1 MKHLTTAL
9 LATISLGYGLSATNV
24 LAEENNSDK
33 KTTKSITVIGKKLL
47 KNVRP
52 SLVQVQYF
60 VKYDKGV
67 APQTKGY
74 LCGNCN
80 RIHSSYARDNIKDDR
95 PVESPGYLIGN
106 NRVISAD
113 MMIHPRFIKEIKIKH
128 GDEIVTAKISHY
140 YITQN
145 AVELVLEKPLS
156 TAKPLHFMD
165 KGKVSKKLFNVSY
178 SEDNGFWNVNISPF
192 SRSSLL
198 YRYENDSM
206 FYRCQGNSMVID
218 ENSNVLAFTT
228 YPLVAIDDSW
238 KVSPLKWKQYDTNE
252 MVKLLDTVKSNVEQ
266 GIFTVKLIFR
276 SPKTKRN
283 SYDSYNS
290 DGINTKLFTQG
301 LLLENNQLIVL
312 AQLNAA
318 ETARLEGIE
327 IIPKKGKIFNA
338 KFTAT
343 LKDVGA
349 LVATVTT
356 KDIPFKGIKLAD
368 KQTPIMTLLPTAT
381 LKIIGEKVTPYYQH
395 NRVEGF
401 SNGWKNQKV
410 PSVNLSEDDLFIFDK
425 EGKLLAFPLS
435 RRQVQS
441 GRYNYDS
448 DKELFQSIY
457 FKDIIA
463 KLKDNTDTSNI
474 PLSAEDENRIGFFG
488 TELQPLSK
496 DLADLH
502 KISEITEEGRYGAL
516 VSYVYKDSTA
526 DKLGIKAGDILIN
539 IKAADNDLPVKIS
552 ANSGRSSAFPWKELD
567 RLPEMYYDRIPTPWK
582 SLNNS
587 LNGLLTKFGL
597 GKEIVINVL
606 KDGKREDLKFK
617 VKQAPTRYDSAKKYI
632 SKDLGC
638 TVRNITFEL
647 RRYFQMKD
655 SDPGVILSKI
665 IPGSKVSTSGIK
677 PYEIITHINDEE
689 VKTVDDFKRL
699 TAKTG
704 DLRFSVKRMAKN
716 RIVKINNEAKTK
728 AKTENKKESTK

>member
-24 LAEENNSDK
+24 LAEEGHSDK
-33 KTTKSITVIGKKLL
+33 KVTKSITVIGKDLL

-52 SLVQVQYF
+52 SLVKVQYF

-80 RIHSSYARDNIKDDR
+80 RIHSSYASDNIKDDR
-95 PVESPGYLIGN
+95 PVESPGYLIGDN
-106 NRVISAD
+106 KVISAD
-113 MMIHPRFIKEIKIKH
+113 MLIHPRFIKEIKIKH
-128 GDEIVTAKISHY
+128 GNEVVTAKVSHY

-145 AVELVLEKPLS
+145 AVELTLEKPLS
-156 TAKPLHFMD
+156 GASPLQFMD
-165 KGKVSKKLFNVSY
+165 KDKVSKKLFNVSY
-178 SEDNGFWNVNISPF
+178 SEDNGFWNVNIAPF

-198 YRYENDSM
+198 YLYENDTM
-206 FYRCQGNSMVID
+206 FYRCRGNSMVID
-218 ENSNVLAFTT
+218 KNSNVLAFTT
-228 YPLVAIDDSW
+228 YPVVAIDDSW
-238 KVSPLKWKQYDTNE
+238 KVSPFKWQQYNTDE
-252 MVKLLDTVKSNVEQ
+252 MAKLLDTIKNNVEQ

-283 SYDSYNS
+283 SYEYS
-290 DGINTKLFTQG
+290 DKEGVNTKLFTQG
-301 LLLENNQLIVL
+301 ILLENNQLIVL

-327 IIPKKGKIFNA
+327 IIPKKGKVFNA

-343 LKDVGA
+343 LKDLGA

-381 LKIIGEKVTPYYQH
+381 LKVIGEKITPYYQH
-395 NRVEGF
+395 NRVTGF

-410 PSVNLSEDDLFIFDK
+410 PSVSLNEDGLFIFNK
-425 EGKLLAFPLS
+425 SGQLLAFPLS

-441 GRYNYDS
+441 SRYNYDS
-448 DKELFQSIY
+448 NKELFQSIY
-457 FKDIIA
+457 FKEIIE
-463 KLKDNTDTSNI
+463 KLKNNTDKSNI

-488 TELQPLSK
+488 TELQPLSE

-502 KISEITEEGRYGAL
+502 KIAEITEEGRYGAL
-516 VSYVYKDSTA
+516 VSYVYKGSTA
-526 DKLGIKAGDILIN
+526 DKLGIEAGDILIN
-539 IKAADNDLPVKIS
+539 VKAADTDLPVKIS
-552 ANSGRSSAFPWKELD
+552 AKGSRPSAFPWKELD
-567 RLPEMYYDRIPTPWK
+567 KLPEMYYDRIPTPWQ

-597 GKEIVINVL
+597 GKEIIINVL
-606 KDGKREDLKFK
+606 KNGKRENLKFK
-617 VKQAPTRYDSAKKYI
+617 VKQAPTRYDSAKKYT

-655 SDPGVILSKI
+655 SDAGVIMSKI
-665 IPGSKVSTSGIK
+665 IPGSKISTSGIK

-689 VKTVDDFKRL
+689 VKNVDDFKRL
-699 TAKTG
+699 TTKAS
-704 DLRFSVKRMAKN
+704 DLRFSVKRMAQK
-716 RIVKINNEAKTK
+716 RIVKINNKAKTK
-728 AKTENKKESTK
+728 K